1 MQNINP
7 ARTVSR
13 RGRFY
18 VTLGALAFFAG
29 LMMVALAVLFQFM
42 PLWETAWFSLVK
54 FGLGIVGAV
63 LAVVGLGAVV
73 RGMTFKKD
81 NPAAFAVGEALKKF
95 LDGRYTFLR
104 NVSMRGV
111 GYIDA
116 VLVGPPGILVF
127 RIVDYTGKWR
137 NERANWFTLR
147 RKKMRK
153 ARTNPTRECA
163 RDIYALRKFLEKKG
177 LGHVPVYGI
186 VVFTD
191 PNVELSAAD
200 PVIPIA
206 EIRTL
211 FHIMRRDYL
220 REERIAP
227 PTVRQTVD
235 AIIDG

>member
-18 VTLGALAFFAG
+18 VALGALGFFAG
-29 LMMVALAVLFQFM
+29 LMMIALAVLFHFM
-42 PLWETAWFSLVK
+42 PLWESAWFGFVK
-54 FGLGIVGAV
+54 IGLGIVGVV
-63 LAVVGLGAVV
+63 LAVIGFVAVV
-73 RGMTFKKD
+73 RGMTLQKD
-81 NPAAFAVGEALKKF
+81 NPLAFAVGEALKQS

-104 NVSMRGV
+104 NVSIRGV

-116 VLVGPPGILVF
+116 VLVGPPGALVF
-127 RIVDYTGKWR
+127 RIVDYPGKWR
-137 NERANWFTLR
+137 NERANWLEFR
-147 RKKMRK
+147 RHKMRK

-163 RDIYALRKFLEKKG
+163 HDVYNLRKFLKKKG
-177 LGHVPVYGI
+177 LEHVPVYGI
-186 VVFTD
+186 VVFTSE
-191 PNVELSAAD
+191 NVELSAAD
-200 PVIPIA
+200 PVIPIC

-211 FHIMRRDYL
+211 YPVMRREYL

>member
-18 VTLGALAFFAG
+18 VTLGALAFFSG

-42 PLWETAWFSLVK
+42 PLWESAWFSLVK

-63 LAVVGLGAVV
+63 LTVVGLAAVA
-73 RGMTFKKD
+73 RGVTLKKD
-81 NPAAFAVGEALKKF
+81 NPLAFAVGETLKQS

-104 NVSMRGV
+104 NVSIRGV

-116 VLVGPPGILVF
+116 VLVGPPGVLVF
-127 RIVDYTGKWR
+127 RIVDYSGKWR
-137 NERANWFTLR
+137 NERANWLTFR

-163 RDIYALRKFLEKKG
+163 RDVYSLRKFLKKRG
-177 LGHVPVYGI
+177 LEHVPVYGI
-186 VVFTD
+186 VVFTNS
-191 PNVELSAAD
+191 NVELSADD

-206 EIRTL
+206 EIHTL
-211 FHIMRRDYL
+211 FPIMRREYL

>member
-18 VTLGALAFFAG
+18 VTLGALSFFAG

-42 PLWETAWFSLVK
+42 PLWESAWFDILKIGS
-54 FGLGIVGAV
+54 GIVGAV
-63 LAVVGLGAVV
+63 LAVVGLVGVW
-73 RGMTFKKD
+73 RGMTLQKD
-81 NPAAFAVGEALKKF
+81 NPLAYAVGETLKKS
-95 LDGRYTFLR
+95 LDGRYTYLR
-104 NVSMRGV
+104 NVSIRGV

-116 VLVGPPGILVF
+116 VLVGPPGVLVF
-127 RIVDYTGKWR
+127 RIVDYAGTWR
-137 NERANWFTLR
+137 NERANWLVFR
-147 RKKMRK
+147 RKKMRQ

-163 RDIYALRKFLEKKG
+163 HDVYNLRKFLKKKG
-177 LGHVPVYGI
+177 LERVPVYGI
-186 VVFTD
+186 VVFTN
-191 PNVELSAAD
+191 PNVKLSADD
-200 PVIPIA
+200 PVIPIC

-211 FHIMRRDYL
+211 YPIMRRDYL

-227 PTVRQTVD
+227 PTVRQTVN